1 MIIDKFIISPKQP
14 SRTDIAWA
22 KPVKG
27 GFALYLYYNGGWQ
40 PQVLMDGKAT
50 LTPEDD
56 VIADI
61 SNIPEIVKETVGDT
75 IETEVAKQIDEHD
88 ASVSDT
94 HNTTT
99 TDADDYPE
107 VTIY

>member
-75 IETEVAKQIDEHD
+75 IETEVAKQIDAHD
-88 ASVSDT
+88 ISVDDT
-94 HNTTT
+94 HNASTS
-99 TDADDYPE
+99 DADDYPD